1 MVVPFDFDG
10 FVNTPPPMLILYRF
24 GSWFIPS
31 LMIVVVGRVQDITPG
46 ESYVNVIWIFMGIKG
61 FAIFLGF
68 IYIIGEVFS

>member
-1 MVVPFDFDG
+1 M
-10 FVNTPPPMLILYRF
+10 NHLR
-24 GSWFIPS
+24 FIPS